1 MMNMKVGLEKRPLT
15 VKQVDTLT
23 AAILRKGITMNEL
36 ARKISRTPAECSL
49 IIGGKQNWTNLKYK
63 QSWMQLGV
71 LNELLAL

>member
-49 IIGGKQNWTNLKYK
+49 IIGRKTKLDKFEVQAILDA
-63 QSWMQLGV
+63 V
-71 LNELLAL
+71 